1 MRYWQNIINMY
12 IFACFLISRT
22 SSLSADQSGMS
33 DNCNTSYP
41 FISDAL
47 GFWSNQLLVS
57 LVKSKLRVHEQKLNL
72 QIMLLSW
79 ISAVSRGQ
87 H

>member
-1 MRYWQNIINMY
+1 MS
-12 IFACFLISRT
+12 CT
-22 SSLSADQSGMS
+22 SSLSADQSGMPN
-33 DNCNTSYP
+33 NCNTSYP

-47 GFWSNQLLVS
+47 GFCSNQLSVS
-57 LVKSKLRVHEQKLNL
+57 LVKSKLRVHKQKMNL

-79 ISAVSRGQ
+79 ISAVFRGQ